1 MSATTGVP
9 VSGMPGSLETSLS
22 HRCRSISTSQITPSP
37 SESCGMVF
45 RGREQPG
52 DGATGPRSSG
62 SAMSTL
68 TGHDALCAISGDAC
82 VLRVSRLRSD
92 DRSPAARPRE
102 AVSGPLAPDDPH
114 LPPTVF
120 PLSES
125 HQGRVVNKV
134 RMRFVG
140 GSFAGACTLS
150 SRMSWAVPDAVPHT
164 GQFDEGSVTERS
176 AIAEPSGGARGIRSR
191 STTGPVRWTIGTACS
206 SERPTPT
213 VPDIDLRAAFR
224 CTPRRSSGN
233 PESLS
238 ISPHRG
244 WPGSAL
250 LANQGQPQ
258 SRVIV

>member
-1 MSATTGVP
+1 MAP
-9 VSGMPGSLETSLS
+9 PRQLS
-22 HRCRSISTSQITPSP
+22 
-37 SESCGMVF
+37 V
-45 RGREQPG
+45 
-52 DGATGPRSSG
+52 
-62 SAMSTL
+62 
-68 TGHDALCAISGDAC
+68 
-82 VLRVSRLRSD
+82 
-92 DRSPAARPRE
+92 
-102 AVSGPLAPDDPH
+102 PH
-114 LPPTVF
+114 LPARQAA
-120 PLSES
+120 E
-125 HQGRVVNKV
+125 GRVLRARGAPGRPALGRTDVALHHPV
-134 RMRFVG
+134 ATTFQDSVG
-140 GSFAGACTLS
+140 
-150 SRMSWAVPDAVPHT
+150 WAPHAPLTVPHT

-250 LANQGQPQ
+250 LAHRAHLVNQGQSHCAGEHSDEGDDSCLNPVAIDCTNHCDSNTDPERSHLDGQ
-258 SRVIV
+258 VANRADLPSPPRGERAHWHSHPLGEPSSIPKVVLRHNE

>member
-22 HRCRSISTSQITPSP
+22 HRCRSILTSQITPSG
-37 SESCGMVF
+37 SEACGMVF

-68 TGHDALCAISGDAC
+68 TGHDALRAISGDAC
-82 VLRVSRLRSD
+82 VLRASRLRSD
-92 DRSPAARPRE
+92 YRSPAARPRE

-140 GSFAGACTLS
+140 DRLT
-150 SRMSWAVPDAVPHT
+150 
-164 GQFDEGSVTERS
+164 
-176 AIAEPSGGARGIRSR
+176 
-191 STTGPVRWTIGTACS
+191 
-206 SERPTPT
+206 
-213 VPDIDLRAAFR
+213 
-224 CTPRRSSGN
+224 
-233 PESLS
+233 
-238 ISPHRG
+238 
-244 WPGSAL
+244 
-250 LANQGQPQ
+250 
-258 SRVIV
+258 VIVPVDSGQSWSQDSACRWSLVVGQEIELSVSHWGFGEGNG

>member
-9 VSGMPGSLETSLS
+9 VSGVPGSLETSLS

-45 RGREQPG
+45 RGREKPWE
-52 DGATGPRSSG
+52 GATGPRSSG
-62 SAMSTL
+62 SSMSTL

-140 GSFAGACTLS
+140 GSPYGD
-150 SRMSWAVPDAVPHT
+150 R
-164 GQFDEGSVTERS
+164 
-176 AIAEPSGGARGIRSR
+176 PSGFGSILVAGFGVPGHSWSILVGAGL
-191 STTGPVRWTIGTACS
+191 IGLFVFGAFDGSQPPNAPDDPGLGLGAMLVTAAL
-206 SERPTPT
+206 TP
-213 VPDIDLRAAFR
+213 ILA
-224 CTPRRSSGN
+224 
-233 PESLS
+233 
-238 ISPHRG
+238 
-244 WPGSAL
+244 AL
-250 LANQGQPQ
+250 LWLGGGIGILFRRMR
-258 SRVIV
+258 S